1 LAVPVVGS
9 GANGPML
16 YRDKF
21 RLPTGAEGLKD
32 DNLGQRTI
40 WPAKMGE

>member
-1 LAVPVVGS
+1 
-9 GANGPML
+9 ML

-32 DNLGQRTI
+32 DNLGKRTI
-40 WPAKMGE
+40 WPAKAGE